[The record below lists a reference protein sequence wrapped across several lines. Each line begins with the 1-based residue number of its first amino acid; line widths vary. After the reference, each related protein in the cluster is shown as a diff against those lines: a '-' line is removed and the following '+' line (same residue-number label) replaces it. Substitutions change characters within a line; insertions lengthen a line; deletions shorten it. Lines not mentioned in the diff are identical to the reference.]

1 MATEARP
8 TVTNV
13 LDPNDGIL
21 YDLLGNPSSHTCIV
35 ELDSSETIDWTKY
48 SVSVY
53 DNTAKTTEKKA
64 LVVEGDFAVARFLI
78 PFGNTY
84 TVTMPTI
91 SGYPTP
97 ATRTYVANSDNNATR
112 YITHSYLTD
121 YEELDIHGMVETS
134 GDDTVAILA
143 GKTITVYEAGT
154 TTVIATG
161 EFDTEGRCNSIN
173 IPYGRSYILYF
184 PDITD
189 YTHDHV
195 NDTYVAG
202 NIAREI
208 IVTYYDGATGVFGI
222 DANGNHYTYDQAK
235 AAIEAGTLQQSDIIA
250 IGFNNN
256 TLAHANRGDGKTN
269 CGFCIRTTNP
279 TIADAK
285 WADENIAF
293 NPNRLP
299 FITSQSQGLLQQ
311 LGGEYN
317 SEVIRELGA
326 SGNDCGTWTKQSDGT
341 YIAGD
346 DMHIVATRAATNAY
360 AETLEIN
367 SVVKNG
373 FLPSYAQIYYL
384 SLQLTALKAYFTLLG
399 KTAPTITSGGWWTSC
414 QASETHAVYL
424 YYGGFTYYYKTSSTS
439 VLVCFDL

>member
-1 MATEARP
+1 MKTLTRIKDYETGTE
-8 TVTNV
+8 
-13 LDPNDGIL
+13 
-21 YDLLGNPSSHTCIV
+21 YYLGEKGDSHVCIV
-35 ELDSSETIDWTKY
+35 ELYSNDTIDWTKY
-48 SVSVY
+48 AVSVY
-53 DNTAKTTEKKA
+53 DQTAKTTEKQTLSA
-64 LVVEGDFAVARFLI
+64 DGVAKFLI
-78 PFGNTY
+78 PYSHTY

-91 SGYPTP
+91 SGYPAP
-97 ATRTYVANSDNNATR
+97 ATRTYTASELLTTR
-112 YITHSYLTD
+112 YVTHSYLTD
-121 YEELDIHGMVETS
+121 YEELDIHGLVESS

-154 TTVIATG
+154 TTAIAAG
-161 EFDTEGRCNSIN
+161 VFDTEGRCNSIN
-173 IPYGRSYILYF
+173 IPYGMSYTIYF

-202 NIAREI
+202 NITREI
-208 IVTYYDGATGVFGI
+208 TVTYYDGSTGLFGI
-222 DANGNHYTYDQAK
+222 DAQGNHYTYDQAK

-256 TLAHANRGDGKTN
+256 NLAHANRGDGKTN
-269 CGFCIRTTNP
+269 CGFCIRTATP
-279 TIADAK
+279 TIANAK
-285 WADENIAF
+285 WADETIAF

-299 FITSQSQGLLQQ
+299 YITSHSQGLLQQ

-346 DMHIVATRAATNAY
+346 DMHVVATRAATNAY
-360 AETLEIN
+360 AETLTVNE
-367 SVVKNG
+367 VVKNG
-373 FLPSYAQIYYL
+373 FLPSFAQIYYL

-399 KTAPTITSGGWWTSC
+399 KTAPTITSGFWYTSC
-414 QASETHAVYL
+414 QGSETGAVGLNIGEYL
-424 YYGGFTYYYKTSSTS
+424 CYTKKHSNAN